1 MTERRTFLV
10 MIAGG
15 LLATPLAAGAQQER
29 KGARIGVLWP
39 GACPLRPPRM
49 EAFRQG
55 LSESGYIEGQNM
67 TVELRCAEEAVE
79 RLPQLAAQ
87 LVDLNVHVIAAIG
100 TLAARAVQRTTTTI
114 PIVALADELVQSG
127 LVASV
132 AKPGGN
138 TTGVQILAPEL
149 NAKKLELLKE
159 IVPRVSRVA
168 VLSDPGHGRPQLLP
182 LKEAA
187 RSLGIQL
194 QVLEVR
200 GEGDIE
206 SAFQAA
212 KGRRAGAI
220 HILASPLLFAY
231 SKTIVGLAAKHQL
244 PAIYEWREAVQ
255 AGGLASYGPTLSE
268 MWRQTALVVGK
279 VLKGAKPADLPI
291 EQPTKFELV
300 INLKTAKALGLTIP
314 QSLLLR
320 ADAVI
325 Q

>member
-1 MTERRTFLV
+1 MDRRAFIGTV
-10 MIAGG
+10 TGG
-15 LLATPLAAGAQQER
+15 LLAAPLVARAQPAT
-29 KGARIGVLWP
+29 KGARIGLLWP

-55 LSESGYIEGQNM
+55 LSESGYTEGQTM

-87 LVDLNVHVIAAIG
+87 LVDFNVHVIAAIG
-100 TLAARAVQRTTTTI
+100 TPAARAVQRATTTI
-114 PIVALADELVQSG
+114 PIVALADDLVQSG

-132 AKPGGN
+132 AKPGGH

-149 NAKKLELLKE
+149 NGKTLELLKE
-159 IVPRVSRVA
+159 IVPKISRVA
-168 VLSDPGHGRPQLLP
+168 VLSDPSHSRSQLSSLR
-182 LKEAA
+182 EAA
-187 RSLGIQL
+187 RPLGIQL

-200 GEGDIE
+200 REGDIE

-231 SKTIVGLAAKHQL
+231 SKTIIGLPAKHQL
-244 PAIYEWREAVQ
+244 PAIYEWREAVE

-268 MWRQTALVVGK
+268 IWRQTALVVGK
-279 VLKGAKPADLPI
+279 VLKGAKPADLPV
-291 EQPTKFELV
+291 EQPRKFELIV
-300 INLKTAKALGLTIP
+300 NLKTAKALGLTIP
-314 QSLLLR
+314 LLLVQR
-320 ADAVI
+320 ADQVI
-325 Q
+325 E